1 MNDAP
6 LILEDWR
13 AWYPG
18 RTPARDPRLSVEE
31 RPAAS
36 RVAPMLRRRLNNS
49 GRAVCDMLAELDPA
63 AECVLLHAS
72 RHGDSER
79 TLEMLYALNEDI
91 PLSPARFGMAVHN
104 AMIGVHSI
112 ASGNRRSLQAIAASG
127 AEVSA
132 LFSEALGYLMEG
144 EKQVVAV
151 FSDAPVPPRF
161 ADHTQGPS
169 NATAVAMRL
178 GMSAAVSGGQSLTAH
193 SADEATCHG
202 YRPLQPDDVIAWLLG
217 ETPLVCPI
225 RRRVWKMAS

>member
-1 MNDAP
+1 MNDAS

-13 AWYPG
+13 AWHPG
-18 RTPARDPRLSVEE
+18 RKPAHDPRLSVEE
-31 RPAAS
+31 RPAAA
-36 RVAPMLRRRLNNS
+36 RVAPMLRRRLNNL
-49 GRAVCDMLAELDPA
+49 GRAVCDMLMALDPG
-63 AECVLLHAS
+63 AECVLVHAS

-79 TLEMLYALNEDI
+79 TLEMLYALNEDV

-144 EKQVVAV
+144 EKQVIVV
-151 FSDAPVPPRF
+151 FSDAPIPPRF
-161 ADHTQGPS
+161 ADHAPGP
-169 NATAVAMRL
+169 ATTTAVAMRL
-178 GMSAAVSGGQSLTAH
+178 AMRAAIAGEQSVTALG
-193 SADEATCHG
+193 ADESACHE
-202 YRPLQPDDVIAWLLG
+202 YRPPQPDDVIAWLLG

-225 RRRVWKMAS
+225 RRRVWTMAS